1 MQPLTFQIL
10 TVFSWYDAFSLFWR
24 SFTFNLLL
32 FVESNEVASV
42 QQLTIIP
49 RMGEDKGAVRVQ
61 MDYIKFEMSALRY
74 MRLLLMTHTSD
85 TENIENKACSNM
97 DLIVGQSYTSNKHFA
112 VWF

>member
-1 MQPLTFQIL
+1 MMHFLIFGA
-10 TVFSWYDAFSLFWR
+10 VFPFK
-24 SFTFNLLL
+24 LLL

-74 MRLLLMTHTSD
+74 MRLFSH
-85 TENIENKACSNM
+85 IGCR
-97 DLIVGQSYTSNKHFA
+97 QC
-112 VWF
+112 

>member
-1 MQPLTFQIL
+1 MRLLWQLQRLTFQIL
-10 TVFSWYDAFSLFWR
+10 TAFSWYDAFSYFWHSL
-24 SFTFNLLL
+24 SFQILL

-74 MRLLLMTHTSD
+74 MRLLRMTHTLD
-85 TENIENKACSNM
+85 ADNIEIK
-97 DLIVGQSYTSNKHFA
+97 LILI
-112 VWF
+112 WI